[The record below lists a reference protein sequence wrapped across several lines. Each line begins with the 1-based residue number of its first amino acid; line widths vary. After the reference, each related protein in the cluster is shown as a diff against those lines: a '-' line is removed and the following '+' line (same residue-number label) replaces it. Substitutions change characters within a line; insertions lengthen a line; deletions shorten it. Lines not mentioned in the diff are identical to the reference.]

1 MTKIKGR
8 TQTGAW
14 IETLTKK
21 STIHYWTGRTQ
32 TGAWIETEMLSD
44 GFFEHFSRTQ
54 TGAWI
59 ETSHC
64 SLSSSMTM
72 VSPKGG
78 GVD

>member
-59 ETSHC
+59 ETEVVERLVYLIQSHPNGC
-64 SLSSSMTM
+64 
-72 VSPKGG
+72 
-78 GVD
+78 VD